1 MINKWKVKGSFD
13 ILNDIS
19 EKFTLVKLMDTV
31 DYLNHAVSKVGHW
44 IFDTNYKRA
53 LPLAK
58 KSLNLI

>member
-31 DYLNHAVSKVGHW
+31 GNLNHALSIVGHC
-44 IFDTNYKRA
+44 ILDSNYKRA
-53 LPLAK
+53 LPLTK
-58 KSLNLI
+58 KSLNII